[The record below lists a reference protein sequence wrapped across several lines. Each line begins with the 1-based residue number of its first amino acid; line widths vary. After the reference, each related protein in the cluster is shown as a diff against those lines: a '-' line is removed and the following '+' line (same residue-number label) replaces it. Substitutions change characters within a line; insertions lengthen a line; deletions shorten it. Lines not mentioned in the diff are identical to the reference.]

1 MSKQTT
7 NSNGVTC
14 IIDSDG
20 IHCSY
25 YVGDGITFKK
35 TFKDLTEKEISRLNI
50 DDMV

>member
-25 YVGDGITFKK
+25 YVGDDITFRK
-35 TFKDLTEKEISRLNI
+35 TFKNLTDKEISRLSV
-50 DDMV
+50 DDML